1 MDAAHPI
8 RPNLAAR
15 LRGAKLDERV
25 AALLAATLADE
36 LGAGVL
42 GDQDAVA
49 ARQLAEIVQ
58 TAAYKAG
65 TSAVNRLA
73 LEVLELLDE
82 APELRDQLARLHA
95 EPGQD

>member
-1 MDAAHPI
+1 MDAAHPV
-8 RPNLAAR
+8 RPNLVAR

-36 LGAGVL
+36 LGAGQL

-58 TAAYKAG
+58 TAARKAG

-73 LEVLELLDE
+73 LEVLGLLDE
-82 APELRDQLARLHA
+82 APDLRDQLGRLHPELA
-95 EPGQD
+95 AD

>member
-1 MDAAHPI
+1 
-8 RPNLAAR
+8 
-15 LRGAKLDERV
+15 LDERV
-25 AALLAATLADE
+25 AALLAAALADE
-36 LGAGVL
+36 LGAGPL

-58 TAAYKAG
+58 TAAHKAG
-65 TSAVNRLA
+65 TTAVNRLA

-82 APELRDQLARLHA
+82 APDLRDHLARLHP